1 MSEDVGPIY
10 EVTLSV
16 DREIID
22 ELDVWLTNHV
32 EEMLQIPGFVRASV
46 FAAEDDDQGRPQRVT
61 HYYLES
67 DADLEHYL
75 AGPAEVMRQSANE
88 RFAGRFTAS
97 RRVLHNAELI
107 DGTLRPIENCLNCGT
122 TLGGQYCGNC
132 GQRSRSRLISIWEL
146 LRDAFGDLLELDSR
160 VWRTLI
166 PLITRPGKLTRD
178 YLEGRRARYMPP
190 FRTYLV
196 LSIVFF
202 LVAFFDPR
210 QELGILFEPE
220 EEAAQ
225 VSEEDEQDAADI
237 RREILRDLA
246 EDGII
251 VSDQFDPGE
260 STGSSIPDDEADGL
274 DDDEGDETTDD
285 EGGISISLSD
295 DDTDGDCNI
304 DDIENA
310 DIPLWLSS
318 RLTKERLVI
327 VCERVVANDGK
338 AFLSKVLD
346 NVPAALF
353 ILLPLMALVLK
364 LLYPLS
370 KRYYVEHLLFVIH
383 FHAFFFLILI
393 LQIVFSRLGI
403 LLGLAESVIDITI
416 FAVSLYVPVYLYKS
430 MRRVYEQRHIITILK
445 FLILF
450 LAYFFGFSF
459 ILLFAALFAAF
470 SI

>member
-1 MSEDVGPIY
+1 MSENAGPIY

-22 ELDVWLTNHV
+22 ELDVWLTDHV
-32 EEMLQIPGFVRASV
+32 EEMLQLPGFVRANIFS
-46 FAAEDDDQGRPQRVT
+46 AEDDDQGRARRVT

-67 DADLEHYL
+67 DADLENYL
-75 AGPAEVMRQSANE
+75 AGPAEVMRRSANE
-88 RFAGRFTAS
+88 RFAGRFSAS
-97 RRVLHNAELI
+97 RRVLHSADML
-107 DGTLRPIENCLNCGT
+107 DGALKPLESCLNCGT
-122 TLGGQYCGNC
+122 TLSGQYCGSC

-210 QELGILFEPE
+210 QELGILFESGE
-220 EEAAQ
+220 EVAEVSAEDAQKAAEVRQ
-225 VSEEDEQDAADI
+225 
-237 RREILRDLA
+237 EILRGLT
-246 EDGII
+246 EEGII
-251 VSDQFDPGE
+251 SGDQSDLDE
-260 STGSSIPDDEADGL
+260 STGEAATDE
-274 DDDEGDETTDD
+274 D
-285 EGGISISLSD
+285 EGGIRITLD
-295 DDTDGDCNI
+295 DGDAESEDNCDL
-304 DDIENA
+304 DDFDES
-310 DIPLWLSS
+310 DMPQWLAS
-318 RLTKERLVI
+318 RLTKERLKI
-327 VCERVVANDGK
+327 VCERVIADDGK
-338 AFLSKVLD
+338 AFLGKLLD

-353 ILLPLMALVLK
+353 ILLPLMAFILK

-370 KRYYVEHLLFVIH
+370 KRYYVEHLLFVVH

-393 LQIVFSRLGI
+393 LQILFSRLGM
-403 LLGLAESVIDITI
+403 LVGLPEPAVDITV

-430 MRRVYEQRHIITILK
+430 MRRVYEQRHLASAPK
-445 FLILF
+445 FLLLT
-450 LAYFFGFSF
+450 LAYFGGFSF
-459 ILLFAALFAAF
+459 ILVFAALIAAF

>member
-1 MSEDVGPIY
+1 MSEDIGPIY

-22 ELDVWLTNHV
+22 ELDVWLTDHV

-75 AGPAEVMRQSANE
+75 AGPAEVMRQSASE
-88 RFAGRFTAS
+88 HFADRFSAS
-97 RRVLHNAELI
+97 RRVLHNAEML
-107 DGTLRPIENCLNCGT
+107 DGTLKPIENCLNCGT
-122 TLGGQYCGNC
+122 ALGGQYCGNC

-146 LRDAFGDLLELDSR
+146 LRDAFGDLLEFDSR

-202 LVAFFDPR
+202 MVAFFDPR
-210 QELGILFEPE
+210 QELGILFEPQE
-220 EEAAQ
+220 ESAQ
-225 VSEEDEQDAADI
+225 VSEEEDQEALEI
-237 RREILRDLA
+237 RQEILRDLA
-246 EDGII
+246 EEGII
-251 VSDQFDPGE
+251 VGDPSGPGE
-260 STGSSIPDDEADGL
+260 STGSSNPEEEAAGLDNSDGDEA
-274 DDDEGDETTDD
+274 TDD

-295 DDTDGDCNI
+295 GDTDGNCNI
-304 DDIENA
+304 DDMENA
-310 DIPLWLSS
+310 DIPQWLAS
-318 RLTKERLVI
+318 RLTKERLLI
-327 VCERVVANDGK
+327 VCERVIADDGK
-338 AFLSKVLD
+338 AFLGKLLD
-346 NVPAALF
+346 NVPASLF
-353 ILLPLMALVLK
+353 FLLPLMALVLK
-364 LLYPLS
+364 ILYPLS
-370 KRYYVEHLLFVIH
+370 KRYYVEHLLFVVH

-393 LQIVFSRLGI
+393 LQILFSRLGL
-403 LLGLAESVIDITI
+403 LLGVAESVVDITI

-430 MRRVYEQRHIITILK
+430 MRRVYEQRRIITILK
-445 FLILF
+445 FMVLF

-459 ILLFAALFAAF
+459 ILIFAALFAAF

>member
-1 MSEDVGPIY
+1 MSENAGPIY
-10 EVTLSV
+10 EVTLSA

-22 ELDVWLTNHV
+22 ELDVWLTAHV
-32 EEMLQIPGFVRASV
+32 EEMLQLPGFVRANIFS
-46 FAAEDDDQGRPQRVT
+46 AEDDDQGRARRVT

-67 DADLEHYL
+67 DADLENYL
-75 AGPAEVMRQSANE
+75 AGPAEVMRRSANE
-88 RFAGRFTAS
+88 RFAGRFSAS
-97 RRVLHNAELI
+97 RRVLHSADMI
-107 DGTLRPIENCLNCGT
+107 DGALKPLESCLNCGT
-122 TLGGQYCGNC
+122 TLSGQYCGNC

-210 QELGILFEPE
+210 EQLGILFEPE
-220 EEAAQ
+220 EEVAE
-225 VSEEDEQDAADI
+225 VSEEDAQNAAEI
-237 RREILRDLA
+237 RQEILRELT
-246 EDGII
+246 EEGII
-251 VSDQFDPGE
+251 SGDQPDLDE
-260 STGSSIPDDEADGL
+260 STGEAATDE
-274 DDDEGDETTDD
+274 D
-285 EGGISISLSD
+285 EGGIRITLDNGDGESEDNCDLDDFDESD
-295 DDTDGDCNI
+295 M
-304 DDIENA
+304 
-310 DIPLWLSS
+310 PQWLAS
-318 RLTKERLVI
+318 RLTKERLKI
-327 VCERVVANDGK
+327 VCERVIADDGK
-338 AFLSKVLD
+338 AFLGKLLD

-353 ILLPLMALVLK
+353 ILLPLMAFILK

-370 KRYYVEHLLFVIH
+370 KRYYVEHLLFVVH

-393 LQIVFSRLGI
+393 LQILFSRLGM
-403 LLGLAESVIDITI
+403 LVGLPEPAVDITV

-430 MRRVYEQRHIITILK
+430 MRRVYEQSHLASAPK
-445 FLILF
+445 FLLLM
-450 LAYFFGFSF
+450 LAYFGGFSF
-459 ILLFAALFAAF
+459 ILVFAALIAAF

>member
-75 AGPAEVMRQSANE
+75 AGPAEIMRQSADE
-88 RFAGRFTAS
+88 HFAGRFTAS
-97 RRVLHNAELI
+97 RRVLHNAEII
-107 DGTLRPIENCLNCGT
+107 DGTLKPIENCLNCGT
-122 TLGGQYCGNC
+122 ALGGQYCGNC
-132 GQRSRSRLISIWEL
+132 GQRSRSRLISIWGL
-146 LRDAFGDLLELDSR
+146 LQDAFGDLLELDSR
-160 VWRTLI
+160 IWRTLI

-196 LSIVFF
+196 LSIIFF

-210 QELGILFEPE
+210 QELGILFEPQE
-220 EEAAQ
+220 ETAEINEEDKQDAADVRQ
-225 VSEEDEQDAADI
+225 DTAQDLAEPKVIVDDRPDPGESNRSSITDDETAGLDDSEEDET
-237 RREILRDLA
+237 
-246 EDGII
+246 
-251 VSDQFDPGE
+251 S
-260 STGSSIPDDEADGL
+260 
-274 DDDEGDETTDD
+274 DD

-295 DDTDGDCNI
+295 GDTDGNCDI

-310 DIPLWLSS
+310 DIPQWLAS
-318 RLTKERLVI
+318 RITKERLQI
-327 VCERVVANDGK
+327 VCERVIANDGK

-370 KRYYVEHLLFVIH
+370 KRYYVEHLLFVLH

-393 LQIVFSRLGI
+393 LQVLFSRLGM
-403 LLGLAESVIDITI
+403 LLGLAEWALDITI
-416 FAVSLYVPVYLYKS
+416 FAILLYVPVYLYKS
-430 MRRVYEQRHIITILK
+430 MRRVYGQRHIITILK

>member
-10 EVTLSV
+10 EVTLSI

-22 ELDVWLTNHV
+22 DLDVWLTNHV
-32 EEMLQIPGFVRASV
+32 EEMLQIPGFVRASI

-75 AGPAEVMRQSANE
+75 AGPAELMRQSANE

-97 RRVLHNAELI
+97 RRVLRNAEII
-107 DGTLRPIENCLNCGT
+107 DGTLKPIENCLNCGT
-122 TLGGQYCGNC
+122 ALGGQYCGNC
-132 GQRSRSRLISIWEL
+132 GQRSRTRLISIWEL
-146 LRDAFGDLLELDSR
+146 LRDSFGDLLELDSR
-160 VWRTLI
+160 IWRTLI

-196 LSIVFF
+196 LSIIFF

-210 QELGILFEPE
+210 QELGILFEPQE
-220 EEAAQ
+220 ETAQ
-225 VSEEDEQDAADI
+225 VGEEDDQDAADV
-237 RREILRDLA
+237 RSETAQDLA
-246 EDGII
+246 EGRVI
-251 VSDQFDPGE
+251 VGDQSGPGE
-260 STGSSIPDDEADGL
+260 SIRSSITDDEADGP
-274 DDDEGDETTDD
+274 DDSEEDETSAG
-285 EGGISISLSD
+285 EGGINISLSD
-295 DDTDGDCNI
+295 GDTDGDCDI
-304 DDIENA
+304 EDIENA
-310 DIPLWLSS
+310 DIPQWLAS
-318 RLTKERLVI
+318 RITKERLQI
-327 VCERVVANDGK
+327 VCERVIANDGK
-338 AFLSKVLD
+338 AFLSKLLD

-353 ILLPLMALVLK
+353 ILLPLMALILK
-364 LLYPLS
+364 VLYPLS

-393 LQIVFSRLGI
+393 LQIIFSRIGI
-403 LLGLAESVIDITI
+403 LLGLAESAIDITI
-416 FAVSLYVPVYLYKS
+416 FAVALYVPVYLYKS
-430 MRRVYEQRHIITILK
+430 IRRVYGQRHIITIPK

>member
-1 MSEDVGPIY
+1 MSENVGPIY

-32 EEMLQIPGFVRASV
+32 DEMLQIPGFVRASI

-67 DADLEHYL
+67 DADLAQYL

-88 RFAGRFTAS
+88 RFSGRFTAS
-97 RRVLHNAELI
+97 RRVLHNAEVI
-107 DGTLRPIENCLNCGT
+107 DGTLKQIENCLNCGT
-122 TLGGQYCGNC
+122 ALSGQYCGNC

-146 LRDAFGDLLELDSR
+146 LRDAFGDLLEFDSR

-220 EEAAQ
+220 VPAAQ
-225 VSEEDEQDAADI
+225 LIEEGDQRSDDT
-237 RREILRDLA
+237 RREALVEQA
-246 EDGII
+246 EDGTII
-251 VSDQFDPGE
+251 ADRPDESDLVGGA
-260 STGSSIPDDEADGL
+260 STDDSANTADDG
-274 DDDEGDETTDD
+274 DDTTD
-285 EGGISISLSD
+285 GINITLSD
-295 DDTDGDCNI
+295 GDTDGNCDL
-304 DDIENA
+304 DDIEDA
-310 DIPLWLSS
+310 DIPQWLAS
-318 RLTKERLVI
+318 RLTKERLMI
-327 VCERVVANDGK
+327 VCERVIADDGK
-338 AFLSKVLD
+338 AFLTKLLD
-346 NVPAALF
+346 NVPIALF
-353 ILLPLMALVLK
+353 ILLPLTALILK
-364 LLYPLS
+364 ILYPLS
-370 KRYYVEHLLFVIH
+370 KRYYVEHLLFVVH

-393 LQIVFSRLGI
+393 LEIIFSRLGMLFGI
-403 LLGLAESVIDITI
+403 PEPAVDITTI
-416 FAVSLYVPVYLYKS
+416 AASLYVPVYLYKS
-430 MRRVYEQRHIITILK
+430 MRGVYEQRRIVTIPK
-445 FLILF
+445 FLILMF
-450 LAYFFGFSF
+450 GYFVGFSF
-459 ILLFAALFAAF
+459 ILFVAALFAAF

>member
-16 DREIID
+16 DREIIN

-75 AGPAEVMRQSANE
+75 AGPAELMRQSANE
-88 RFAGRFTAS
+88 RFAGRFTAN
-97 RRVLHNAELI
+97 RRVLHNAEMI
-107 DGTLRPIENCLNCGT
+107 DGTLKPIENCLNCGT
-122 TLGGQYCGNC
+122 ALGGQYCGNC

-146 LRDAFGDLLELDSR
+146 LRDSFGDLLELDSR
-160 VWRTLI
+160 IWRTLI

-196 LSIVFF
+196 LSIIFF

-210 QELGILFEPE
+210 QELGILFEPQE
-220 EEAAQ
+220 KTTQ
-225 VSEEDEQDAADI
+225 VSEEDEQGAAEVRQDTA
-237 RREILRDLA
+237 RDLA
-246 EDGII
+246 EDRVI
-251 VSDQFDPGE
+251 VGDRLDPGE
-260 STGSSIPDDEADGL
+260 SIRSSITDDEADAL
-274 DDDEGDETTDD
+274 DDSEEDETSDD
-285 EGGISISLSD
+285 EGGISINLSD
-295 DDTDGDCNI
+295 GDTDGNCDV

-310 DIPLWLSS
+310 DIPEWLAS
-318 RLTKERLVI
+318 RVTKERLQI
-327 VCERVVANDGK
+327 VCERVIANDGK
-338 AFLSKVLD
+338 AFLSKLLD

-353 ILLPLMALVLK
+353 ILLPLMALILK
-364 LLYPLS
+364 VLYPLS

-393 LQIVFSRLGI
+393 LQIIFSRLGI
-403 LLGLAESVIDITI
+403 LLGLAESAIDITI
-416 FAVSLYVPVYLYKS
+416 FAVALYIPVYLYKS
-430 MRRVYEQRHIITILK
+430 IRRVYEQRHIITIPK
-445 FLILF
+445 FLILL

>member
-1 MSEDVGPIY
+1 MSDNAGPIY

-22 ELDVWLTNHV
+22 ELDVWLTDHV
-32 EEMLQIPGFVRASV
+32 EEMLQLPGFVRANIFS
-46 FAAEDDDQGRPQRVT
+46 AEDDDQGRARRVT

-67 DADLEHYL
+67 DADLENYL
-75 AGPAEVMRQSANE
+75 AGPAEVMRRSANE
-88 RFAGRFTAS
+88 RFAGRFSAN
-97 RRVLHNAELI
+97 RRVLHSADML
-107 DGTLRPIENCLNCGT
+107 DGALKPLESCLNCGT
-122 TLGGQYCGNC
+122 TLSGQYCGNC

-166 PLITRPGKLTRD
+166 PLIARPGKLTRD

-210 QELGILFEPE
+210 QELGILFEPGE
-220 EEAAQ
+220 EVAQ
-225 VSEEDEQDAADI
+225 VSNESEPHVAAY
-237 RREILRDLA
+237 RQEILRELA
-246 EDGII
+246 DEGII
-251 VSDQFDPGE
+251 SGDDVDLGE
-260 STGSSIPDDEADGL
+260 STGSAT
-274 DDDEGDETTDD
+274 TTDAEVSQEDDAAAAED
-285 EGGISISLSD
+285 EGGIRITIGD
-295 DDTDGDCNI
+295 DDADNDDDCGL
-304 DDIENA
+304 DDFDASEM
-310 DIPLWLSS
+310 PLWLAS
-318 RLTKERLVI
+318 RLTRERLQI
-327 VCERVVANDGK
+327 ICERVVADNGK
-338 AFLSKVLD
+338 AFLGKLLD

-353 ILLPLMALVLK
+353 ILLPLMAFILK

-370 KRYYVEHLLFVIH
+370 KRYYVEHLLFVVH

-393 LQIVFSRLGI
+393 LQILFSRLGM
-403 LLGLAESVIDITI
+403 LVGLPEPAVDITV

-430 MRRVYEQRHIITILK
+430 MRRVYEQSHLASAPK
-445 FLILF
+445 FLLLM
-450 LAYFFGFSF
+450 LAYFAGFSF
-459 ILLFAALFAAF
+459 ILVFAALIAAF